1 MARAG
6 SDARKCLQAAP
17 RWQQRHHQLRA
28 WAGLTCRHTE
38 TAPCPHGLAQNLDLP
53 CRAPSADFGESV
65 CILPLVLVRICS
77 FVMKPSLFQN
87 AVFCLYLHH
96 RKRRK
101 AGVWIRLLCGPWGKI
116 SGEDMVSMMTTLWQV
131 IIPMIVLSHF
141 SASLPSRESPPRIER
156 HADGL
161 FHSELSKMNGN
172 AYVRQLVKHLV
183 GLKERSQRHSDGL
196 FTSEYSKMRG
206 NAQVQKFIQ
215 NLMGRKRSSP
225 GPVNT
230 DVQEREGENSPAE
243 LCFLRLYQSFLNTSL
258 SDRDAQEA
266 AAITSRYFCPISKPL
281 VADMKED
288 TDGSA

>member
-1 MARAG
+1 
-6 SDARKCLQAAP
+6 
-17 RWQQRHHQLRA
+17 
-28 WAGLTCRHTE
+28 
-38 TAPCPHGLAQNLDLP
+38 
-53 CRAPSADFGESV
+53 
-65 CILPLVLVRICS
+65 
-77 FVMKPSLFQN
+77 
-87 AVFCLYLHH
+87 
-96 RKRRK
+96 
-101 AGVWIRLLCGPWGKI
+101 
-116 SGEDMVSMMTTLWQV
+116 MVSMMTTLWQV

-141 SASLPSRESPPRIER
+141 SASLPSRESPPRMER

-243 LCFLRLYQSFLNTSL
+243 LCFLWLYQSFLNNSL
-258 SDRDAQEA
+258 SDRDAWEA
-266 AAITSRYFCPISKPL
+266 AAISSRYVCPISKPL

-288 TDGSA
+288 TDDSA